1 MVQLFNWYL
10 EYKMQEYENIKK
22 YTILYVEDEKQSVDL
37 VSCILKDR
45 VKEIFVA
52 YDGVDGL
59 EKYNTHRPDIVISDI
74 QMPHMNGIELS
85 KRIKAINPKQ
95 NIILVTAFNEN
106 NALLEA
112 INLGVSKYIVKPII
126 SIENLL
132 HPINDICKILSFDKN
147 NKEQARL
154 QAMQE
159 VLKSI
164 AHHWRQP
171 LNIISLESSSVKIEI
186 EMGTFEE
193 KNLALK
199 LEHIYN
205 TTQELSQ
212 MINNFIDIFSS
223 NTNKEK
229 KPFFLEAAINTSL
242 AKVQK
247 DIKQN
252 GITIIQ
258 QIEPYEMKQN
268 QTLFEQVVFNIIQN
282 SIEAIMENT
291 FNQKENYILIQ
302 TQQKEDCI
310 ELIIQDSAG
319 GVEEEV
325 LSKLFEPYFSQ
336 NKVHSG
342 SGMGLFIT
350 KKIIENQFNSD
361 ITISNQSFTIH
372 NQTYYGAHVCIKFA
386 LS

>member
-1 MVQLFNWYL
+1 
-10 EYKMQEYENIKK
+10 
-22 YTILYVEDEKQSVDL
+22 
-37 VSCILKDR
+37 
-45 VKEIFVA
+45 
-52 YDGVDGL
+52 
-59 EKYNTHRPDIVISDI
+59 
-74 QMPHMNGIELS
+74 MPHMNGIELS

-350 KKIIENQFNSD
+350 KKSLKTNLTQILPFQTNLLQY
-361 ITISNQSFTIH
+361 TIKHIMGHTS
-372 NQTYYGAHVCIKFA
+372 A
-386 LS
+386 LNLLFRRFL

>member
-1 MVQLFNWYL
+1 
-10 EYKMQEYENIKK
+10 MQEYENIKK

-132 HPINDICKILSFDKN
+132 HPINDICKILSFDQN
-147 NKEQARL
+147 NKDQARL

-171 LNIISLESSSVKIEI
+171 LNIISLESSSVKIEM

-193 KNLALK
+193 KNLTLK
-199 LEHIYN
+199 LEHIYK

-229 KPFFLEAAINTSL
+229 KPFLLQTAIDTSL
-242 AKVQK
+242 AKVEEV
-247 DIKQN
+247 IKQN
-252 GITIIQ
+252 GISIIQ
-258 QIEPYEMKQN
+258 QIEPYKMKQN
-268 QTLFEQVVFNIIQN
+268 QMLFEQVVFNIVQN
-282 SIEAIMENT
+282 SIEAIIENA

-302 TQQKEDCI
+302 TKLKEDCI
-310 ELIIQDSAG
+310 ELIIQDSGG
-319 GVEEEV
+319 GVEEEA

-342 SGMGLFIT
+342 SGMGLFVT

-372 NQTYYGAHVCIKFA
+372 NQTLYGAHVSIKFA

>member
-282 SIEAIMENT
+282 SIEAIMENA

-372 NQTYYGAHVCIKFA
+372 NQTYHGAHVCIKFA